1 MLKRFQRRFVAITMA
16 LVALVS
22 VVAFAALGALT
33 YDNLKSTVDQTLDS
47 ALDHG
52 GSYSEL
58 PYLGGGDVRGNWLPS
73 HSVTVTWNGAIY
85 AD

>member
-58 PYLGGGDVRGNWLPS
+58 PYLGG
-73 HSVTVTWNGAIY
+73 
-85 AD
+85 